1 MLCQGQGYGIPV
13 GGPVAK
19 PIPPRLREPAVP
31 SVFHG
36 PKLGVEFTS
45 GWQAKTRCRKR
56 HPAPFS
62 HDLGTECA
70 VQLRPVQSTR
80 DAGNHPLRFVM

>member
-1 MLCQGQGYGIPV
+1 MLCQCQGYGLPV
-13 GGPVAK
+13 GGAVAK

-36 PKLGVEFTS
+36 PKLGVEFAS
-45 GWQAKTRCRKR
+45 GWQAKNRGRKQ

-62 HDLGTECA
+62 HDLGTKFA
-70 VQLRPVQSTR
+70 VQLRPVQNTPV
-80 DAGNHPLRFVM
+80 AGNHPLRFGR